1 MHYPLRLF
9 AAFMFCI
16 AILSGALRAE
26 EAPAEVDIASVQQ
39 VISSQMEAFKRDDGE
54 AAFAFAAP
62 GIKNIFSTP
71 EIFMEMVRQ
80 QYAPVYRPQY
90 VEYLEPVA
98 IGDRVFMQP
107 LILTG
112 ENGVT
117 VLARYSLRRQASGAW
132 RIIGVTL
139 SPAPDQ
145 APL

>member
-9 AAFMFCI
+9 AALLFSV

-26 EAPAEVDIASVQQ
+26 DAPAEADIASVQQ
-39 VISSQMEAFKRDDGE
+39 VISAQMEAFNRDDGE
-54 AAFAFAAP
+54 AAFAYAALD
-62 GIKNIFSTP
+62 IKNNFSTP

-80 QYAPVYRPQY
+80 QYAPVYRPSY
-90 VEYLEPVA
+90 VEYLEPLAV
-98 IGDRVFMQP
+98 GDQFMQP

-117 VLARYSLRRQASGAW
+117 VLARYSLRRQESGAW